1 MRLLHTSD
9 WHLGRSF
16 HREALLDAQA
26 RFLDHLVGVVRSE
39 SVDAVLVAGDVYD
52 RALPPVD
59 AVTLLD
65 DSLARLT
72 DAGAAV
78 VLISGNHDSARRL
91 GFGSRLLD
99 RAGVHLRTDP
109 GGSGRP
115 VLLGDG
121 YGPVA
126 VYPLPYLDPDAAGPA
141 LACDERAHAAVTRA
155 AMARVRAD
163 LAVGAAGTRSVV
175 MAHLFATG
183 GEATDSERD
192 ISVGGLSDVPTSL
205 FSGIDYTALGHLH
218 GPQRL
223 SEHVRYS
230 GSPLPYSFSEEHH
243 RKSSWLVDLGA
254 TGVTGVT
261 RIEAPVHRPLARVRA
276 TIVDLLADESYASYE
291 DHYLAVTLTDP
302 VRPRQPMERLRR
314 RFPHTLLLDFDP
326 EGGVGRDPAS
336 YTTKLR
342 GRSDLE
348 IATGFVDFVR
358 DRAADEWEKTLLRE
372 AIEQSAG
379 EPSGAEQSAREQSG
393 GEQFRREMSA

>member
-16 HREALLDAQA
+16 HREALLDAQS
-26 RFLDHLVGVVRSE
+26 RFLDHLIEVVRSE

-52 RALPPVD
+52 RALPAVD

-72 DAGAAV
+72 DAGATI

-109 GGSGRP
+109 RDSGRP

-121 YGPVA
+121 HGTVA

-141 LACDERAHAAVTRA
+141 LACDKRSHVALTRA

-163 LAVGAAGTRSVV
+163 LAARAPGTRSVV

-183 GEATDSERD
+183 GEPSESERD
-192 ISVGGLSDVPTSL
+192 ISVGGLRDVPTSV
-205 FSGIDYTALGHLH
+205 FRGIDYTALGHLH

-254 TGVTGVT
+254 VGVTGVT
-261 RIEAPVHRPLARVRA
+261 RIDSPVHRPLARVRA
-276 TIVDLLADESYASYE
+276 TIVDLLADASYAGLE

-302 VRPRQPMERLRR
+302 ARPRQPMERLRS

-326 EGGVGRDPAS
+326 VGGVGRDLAS
-336 YTTKLR
+336 YTTRLR

-358 DRAADEWEKTLLRE
+358 DRAADEWEKSLLRE
-372 AIEQSAG
+372 AVEQSAG
-379 EPSGAEQSAREQSG
+379 EQLASERP
-393 GEQFRREMSA
+393 RRELSA